1 MKTETQEVNFNDDI
15 TIIPLTNWL
24 DYAAGCDAS
33 VFVALPLIQ
42 RGSVWK
48 PKQIIDLWDTL
59 LRGMPL
65 GSLIYSPMEAGVD
78 VRKIGEN
85 NMIETPDS
93 GAIGLI
99 DGQQRTLA
107 MLIAWSKAGKKMDRR
122 IWVDFADKSGDEHLF
137 RLHVTTKNQPFGFQ
151 KALPNAKLAL
161 GDRRNAR
168 IKFSETHSIEKPT
181 QEELFYKAKPYD
193 SKSPLDLRE
202 LIELWRDH
210 KGDKV
215 VWVKQIEGKFEQ
227 LNEDKL
233 SISAPDQVKARI
245 GKFADA
251 LERFFKLKIPLI
263 KVDSGIFSSDEID
276 HSDHNNETID
286 PPLAVLFKRI
296 GTGGTPLS
304 DADYV
309 YSVIKHRIPETYT
322 LVEELHGGHNIASL
336 LSATDLVMT
345 AVRLAAAENEKPLTD
360 WESPTK
366 QNFHSLIRH
375 DIEGNGF
382 LNDRFLPLIKKDTI
396 NTLKDAFISLT
407 ALLTYHKEDNKHGLP
422 PYAFPLLNRPL
433 VQVLV
438 RWIRC
443 IQLNNFN
450 DLNGVLSQS
459 REEVLRFVMHWQL
472 CVTDPRKASLV
483 AYKQLQNSDSGFPGK
498 EIYRALLEA
507 RVAIPILAPEA
518 IKRIKPDV
526 ACSSGSSLLRGWK
539 RFDIQQTTDD
549 MKCVVSLY
557 QRWWGNNSNRYEHPL
572 LLWLQRETV
581 AKFEGSPVAGR
592 EEDTPYDYDHIC
604 PANHWGNWTG
614 STGEDRL
621 IDFLAKDG
629 DGGGHRYIGNSIGNI
644 RVWDS
649 SKNRGDG
656 SDAPS
661 EKLEFANESERDKLL
676 EQSVIDPSQM
686 EGWKTCSRGERS
698 WNEVRVQAFQQ
709 VVEQRAFTLYENFYK
724 DLDFSVWPEKFPE
737 TTGQEKSD

>member
-15 TIIPLTNWL
+15 AILALVKWL
-24 DYAAGCDAS
+24 DYASGVDDS

-65 GSLIYSPMEAGVD
+65 GSLMFSRMPEGIE

-85 NMIETPDS
+85 NMILTPES

-107 MLIAWSKAGKKMDRR
+107 MLIAWSEAGEKMDRR

-137 RLHVTTKNQPFGFQ
+137 RLHVTTKNQPFGFL
-151 KALPNAKLAL
+151 KASPNAKLAL

-168 IKFSETHSIEKPT
+168 TAFMKTHSIEKPT
-181 QEELFYKAKPYD
+181 QEDLFYKAKPYD
-193 SKSPLDLRE
+193 SNFPLDLRE

-210 KGDKV
+210 KGNRE
-215 VWVKQIEGKFEQ
+215 VWVKHIEGKCEQ
-227 LNEDKL
+227 LDGDKP
-233 SISAPDQVKARI
+233 SVIATDQIKVRI

-251 LERFFKLKIPLI
+251 LERLFKLKIPLI
-263 KVDSGIFSSDEID
+263 KVDSKIISGDETG
-276 HSDHNNETID
+276 HSDHNNEIID

-309 YSVIKHRIPETYT
+309 YSVIKYRIPETYA

-345 AVRLAAAENEKPLTD
+345 AVRLAAAENEKPLAD

-366 QNFHSLIRH
+366 QNFHSLIKH
-375 DIEGNGF
+375 DIEGVGF
-382 LNDRFLPLIKKDTI
+382 LNDRFLPLIKKDTQD
-396 NTLKDAFISLT
+396 TLKDAFISLT
-407 ALLTYHKEDNKHGLP
+407 VLLTYHKDDNPHGLP

-443 IQLNNFN
+443 AQLNKPN
-450 DLNGVLSQS
+450 DLDVVLRQS
-459 REEVLRFVMHWQL
+459 REEVLRFVMYWQL
-472 CVTDPRKASLV
+472 CVTDPRKASFE
-483 AYKQLQNSDSGFPGK
+483 AYKQFKPLQNFDSCFPGK
-498 EIYRALLEA
+498 AIYRALLEA
-507 RVAIPILAPEA
+507 RVAIPIQAPEM
-518 IKRIKPDV
+518 IKQTKEDV
-526 ACSSGSSLLRGWK
+526 VCSSGSSYLRGWK
-539 RFDIQQTTDD
+539 RFDLQQTTDD
-549 MKCVVSLY
+549 MKRVVHLY
-557 QRWWGNNSNRYEHPL
+557 KRWWGLNPNRYEHPL

-604 PANHWGNWTG
+604 PSNHWGNWTG
-614 STGEDRL
+614 ATGEDRL

-629 DGGGHRYIGNSIGNI
+629 DGGGHLYVGNSIGNL

-649 SKNRGDG
+649 SKNRADG
-656 SDAPS
+656 KDAPS
-661 EKLEFANESERDKLL
+661 KKLAFDNPEERKDLL
-676 EQSVIDPSQM
+676 IQSAIAPSQI
-686 EGWKTCSRGERS
+686 EGWESCSEGERS
-698 WNEVRVQAFQQ
+698 WNKDRVKAFQQ
-709 VVEQRAFTLYENFYK
+709 VVEQRAFALYESFYK
-724 DLDFSVWPEKFPE
+724 DLDFSLWPEKSPE
-737 TTGQEKSD
+737 LT